1 MLSQVDHSEAATR
14 QLLDEVVLLLDVA
27 VVRVDEPAAA
37 AIVRGSIVVAA
48 ASHRRNAQATPR
60 RVIGAAVCT
69 FH

>member
-1 MLSQVDHSEAATR
+1 MLSQVDHTEAATR

-27 VVRVDEPAAA
+27 VVRVDEPAPA
-37 AIVRGSIVVAA
+37 AIDSGSIIA
-48 ASHRRNAQATPR
+48 ASHRRDAQATPR

>member
-37 AIVRGSIVVAA
+37 IVSGSIVVA

>member
-27 VVRVDEPAAA
+27 IVRVDEPPPAATA
-37 AIVRGSIVVAA
+37 SRGVVVA

-60 RVIGAAVCT
+60 RVIGAAVCA

>member
-27 VVRVDEPAAA
+27 VVRVDEPAPA
-37 AIVRGSIVVAA
+37 AIVSGSIVAA
-48 ASHRRNAQATPR
+48 ASHRRDAQATPR

>member
-27 VVRVDEPAAA
+27 IVRVDEPPPAATA
-37 AIVRGSIVVAA
+37 SRCVVVA
-48 ASHRRNAQATPR
+48 ASHRGNAQATPR